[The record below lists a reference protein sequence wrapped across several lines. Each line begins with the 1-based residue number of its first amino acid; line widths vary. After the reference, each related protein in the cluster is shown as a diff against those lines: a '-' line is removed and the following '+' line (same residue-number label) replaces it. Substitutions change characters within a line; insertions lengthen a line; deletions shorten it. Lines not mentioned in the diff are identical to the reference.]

1 MTTRPDSAPA
11 PGRLGVW
18 ALATRPRTLGASIVP
33 VLVGS
38 ALAAASGARRPGV
51 TALCLAAAVL
61 LQVGTNLANDA
72 LDFMR
77 GIDTKER
84 LGPVRVTQAGW
95 LSARAV
101 LAGAALCFG
110 LAAACGALLVSVG
123 GWPILAIGLAS
134 IAAGVGYS
142 GGPYPLA
149 THGLGEVAAFVFFGV
164 VAVTGT
170 AFLHSDTLSAEAVAL
185 SLPIGALV
193 AGLMLVNNVR
203 DLESDRAAG
212 KRTLA
217 VRLGDARARAT
228 YTALVGAAYVW
239 LAPLALATGDG
250 ALLLPAASLPLALGL
265 VRGLQRA
272 NDAADFGDALTGTAR
287 LHALFGLLLAG
298 GVLL

>member
-1 MTTRPDSAPA
+1 MWT
-11 PGRLGVW
+11 
-18 ALATRPRTLGASIVP
+18 LAARPRTLGASIVP

-38 ALAAASGARRPGV
+38 AVAASQGAQRPGV

-72 LDFMR
+72 LDFVR
-77 GIDTKER
+77 GIDTEER
-84 LGPVRVTQAGW
+84 IGPARVTQAGW

-101 LAGAALCFG
+101 LAAAAAAFA
-110 LAAACGALLVSVG
+110 LAAVCGALLVSVG
-123 GWPILAIGLAS
+123 GWPILAIGVLS
-134 IAAGVGYS
+134 IAAGAGYS

-170 AFLHSDTLSAEAVAL
+170 AFLHLDALSARAVAV
-185 SLPIGALV
+185 SLPTGALV

-203 DLESDRAAG
+203 DLASDRAAG

-228 YTALVGAAYVW
+228 YVALLGSAYLW
-239 LAPLALATGDG
+239 LLPLALATRNV
-250 ALLLPAASLPLALGL
+250 ALLLPALSLPLALPL
-265 VRGLQRA
+265 VRSLRRA
-272 NDAADFGDALTGTAR
+272 HGAADFNRALAGTAR
-287 LHALFGLLLAG
+287 LHAVFGLLLAG